1 MRQRTEFKTK
11 MRCMTS
17 SSSSPRCSRT
27 FDLLL
32 SQFPDLADLS
42 IKSNLETSPIM
53 ASTRNSSQ
61 SLENTDRS
69 NSKPGQWRAS
79 ISAPLCAFCNKSVYP
94 AEELTAA
101 GQKFHKLCLKCV
113 SCNTILSLG
122 NFNEREKKLY
132 CSGCYRR
139 QHGPRTVGYGI
150 ATTLTPSLDTPPT
163 SPDSN
168 QEEIDS
174 TRELT
179 NTDDDNTDRKTP
191 INSSPS
197 HASSDDDYLR
207 SSIPYPDERVTRQA
221 LPTVNRPTATTVVSG
236 AAFKM
241 MSISGKI
248 CPRCSKTVY
257 SAEEVKAVG
266 KSFHKRCYTCANCKG
281 TISGANF
288 SERDGELYDNKC
300 YQRLFGSK
308 GII

>member
-1 MRQRTEFKTK
+1 MRRRTEFKTK

-17 SSSSPRCSRT
+17 SSSSPRFSRT

-42 IKSNLETSPIM
+42 IKSTLETSPIM

-61 SLENTDRS
+61 SLVNADRS
-69 NSKPGQWRAS
+69 NAKPGQWRAS

-94 AEELTAA
+94 AEELIAA

-113 SCNTILSLG
+113 SCNTILNLG
-122 NFNEREKKLY
+122 NFNEREKKIY

-139 QHGPRTVGYGI
+139 QHGPRTVGFGI

-174 TRELT
+174 ISGLT
-179 NTDDDNTDRKTP
+179 NTDDDNTDRNTP
-191 INSSPS
+191 VNSSPS
-197 HASSDDDYLR
+197 HASSDNDYLR
-207 SSIPYPDERVTRQA
+207 SSIPYPGERVTRQT
-221 LPTVNRPTATTVVSG
+221 LPTVNRPTAASVVSG

-241 MSISGKI
+241 MSISGNI

-281 TISGANF
+281 TISGAHF

-300 YQRLFGSK
+300 YQRLFGPR